1 MGLERRKLL
10 GVGLGMGLLSASS
23 ARAQTSSAHQVPSTG
38 RSAFLDSLSA
48 GNQAVAAAAVR
59 SRTGR
64 IVKLFKSPEG
74 YPNAMAA
81 APEGWWLGEQ
91 KTDHAILVDNQGRLL
106 KTVKT
111 ESKNTSGMG
120 VGGGYIWMG
129 ANAPPEGIFQTDM
142 NSRTI
147 AHRQIALGGGGTHGI
162 AYAEGK
168 LWIAAL
174 RLRGILKVDASTWE
188 PEFMI
193 PYAVPRAHGVAWD
206 NGSIWMVTGSD
217 EGAGLIKYDAA
228 TGRTLE
234 TVHFP
239 EAFPDPHG
247 LAMKNGVLY
256 TCDAGIHP
264 GWKDETSPATGY
276 VCRIELL

>member
-1 MGLERRKLL
+1 MERRQFI
-10 GVGLGMGLLSASS
+10 GAGLGLGAWGASLV
-23 ARAQTSSAHQVPSTG
+23 RAQAPQASQAPAAED
-38 RSAFLDSLSA
+38 SAFLASLPGRRPPA
-48 GNQAVAAAAVR
+48 GPVP
-59 SRTGR
+59 SRKGR

-81 APEGWWLGEQ
+81 APEGWWLAEQ
-91 KTDHAILVDNQGRLL
+91 KTDHAVLVDGNGKLL

-129 ANAPPEGIFQTDM
+129 ANAAPQGIYQTDM
-142 NSRTI
+142 DSKTVT
-147 AHRQIALGGGGTHGI
+147 HRQIPLGGGGLHGVM
-162 AYAEGK
+162 YVDGK

-174 RLRGILKVDASTWE
+174 RLRGILRVDAKTWE

-206 NGSIWMVTGSD
+206 NGTIWMVTGSD
-217 EGAGLIKYDAA
+217 EGSGLIRYEAA
-228 TGRTLE
+228 TGRPLE
-234 TVHFP
+234 TVQFP
-239 EAFPDPHG
+239 ERFPDPHG
-247 LAMKNGVLY
+247 LAVKDGVLY

-264 GWKDETSPATGY
+264 GWRDEISTATGY
-276 VCRIELL
+276 VCRIELR